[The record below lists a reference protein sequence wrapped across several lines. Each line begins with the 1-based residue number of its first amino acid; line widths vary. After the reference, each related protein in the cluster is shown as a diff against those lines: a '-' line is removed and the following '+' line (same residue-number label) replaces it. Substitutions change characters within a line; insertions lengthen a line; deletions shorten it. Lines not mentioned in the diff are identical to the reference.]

1 MTRHEYVLVDVF
13 TDRKFGGNQ
22 LAVFTDGR
30 GIDGATMQAVAK
42 ELSIAETT
50 FVLPREK
57 DGDHKVRIFTP
68 GKELPFAGHPT
79 VGTTWVLSGGKDGTL
94 KLELGVGTIGVT
106 VKDRFV
112 EMEQPLPTFGPEL
125 RVRDQVIAA
134 IGDVTDDVGDR
145 MRGPDQVVSC
155 GNAFL
160 FTAIDGLDGMA
171 DIKVNQSALQ
181 SLLDEVGAMGLYAYT
196 VRTTAQP
203 GSTVHGRMFAP
214 SVGIPEDPATGSAAG
229 PLGAYLVRHGVARPG
244 ETLVAEQG
252 FEMGRPS
259 FLHIRIDGSREK
271 ITGVHVGGNV
281 VNVGGG
287 WMDL

>member
-1 MTRHEYVLVDVF
+1 VTRYEYTLVDVF

-30 GIDGATMQAVAK
+30 GIDGETMQAVAK
-42 ELSIAETT
+42 ELLIAETT
-50 FVLPREK
+50 FVLPKEK

-79 VGTTWVLSGGKDGTL
+79 VGTTWVLSGGKDGSL

-112 EMEQPLPTFGPEL
+112 EMEQPLPTFGLEL
-125 RVRDQVIAA
+125 DIRAKLVAA
-134 IGDVTDDVGDR
+134 IGDVLDDTA
-145 MRGPDQVVSC
+145 GPIQVVSC

-160 FTAIDGLDGMA
+160 FAPIDGLDMMRE
-171 DIKVNQSALQ
+171 IRVNTAALQ
-181 SLLDEVGAMGLYAYT
+181 SLLDEAGAMGLYVWT
-196 VRTTAQP
+196 TLETAQP

-214 SVGIPEDPATGSAAG
+214 GVGIAEDPATGSAGG
-229 PLGAYLVRHGVARPG
+229 PLGSYLVRYGRARSG
-244 ETLVAEQG
+244 QTIVAEQG
-252 FEMGRPS
+252 FEIGRPS
-259 FLHIRIDGSREK
+259 FLRIRIDGSREQ